1 MAIARPVCGR
11 LRRPLDRLGAALL
24 AAAALACATAHQ
36 APPPGPGTGAV
47 QGVLRLV
54 PREGVTPVKPG
65 ASPYGN
71 RRMADV
77 TFVDYSKPGFA
88 VVYVA
93 EGASPGGTAELSI
106 RSTGV
111 RTRLDPAHAA
121 VGTGGHIS
129 IRNASGAP
137 HVLSVP
143 GIGMLQRLDPG
154 QQVEV
159 PVSQAG
165 EQSLYLLD
173 VPRSESVVFVAPGP
187 FTVVAEDGRFQLN
200 GLAPG
205 EHQLKAWHPR
215 FPPAQASLRIADG
228 STAHLDLDMG
238 VDQRDDV
245 PASAPADIP

>member
-1 MAIARPVCGR
+1 MGFAHPVRGR
-11 LRRPLDRLGAALL
+11 LRGPLGPLGAALL
-24 AAAALACATAHQ
+24 AAAALACATSQ

-47 QGVLRLV
+47 QGMLRLV

-65 ASPYGN
+65 ASAYAS

-93 EGASPGGTAELSI
+93 EGASPGGAAELAI
-106 RSTGV
+106 RTTGV

-121 VGTGGHIS
+121 VGVGGHITV
-129 IRNASGAP
+129 RNDSAAP
-137 HVLSVP
+137 HVLSAP

-154 QQVEV
+154 QQVEI
-159 PVSQAG
+159 PASQAG
-165 EQSLYLLD
+165 EQPLYLLD

-200 GLAPG
+200 GLSPG
-205 EHQLKAWHPR
+205 DHQLKAWHPR
-215 FPPAQASLRIADG
+215 FPPAQASLRISDG
-228 STAHLDLDMG
+228 SIAHLDLDMG
-238 VDQRDDV
+238 VDQRDDG
-245 PASAPADIP
+245 PASAPADLP

>member
-1 MAIARPVCGR
+1 MGIARPVRGR
-11 LRRPLDRLGAALL
+11 PSGALDRLGAALL
-24 AAAALACATAHQ
+24 AAAALACATTQ
-36 APPPGPGTGAV
+36 APPPGPGTGTV

-65 ASPYGN
+65 ASPYAN

-88 VVYVA
+88 VVYVTG
-93 EGASPGGTAELSI
+93 GASPGGTAELTI
-106 RSTGV
+106 RTTGV

-121 VGTGGHIS
+121 VGTGGQIS
-129 IRNASGAP
+129 VRNASGAP

-143 GIGMLQRLDPG
+143 SMGMLQRLEPG

-173 VPRSESVVFVAPGP
+173 VPRCGSVVFVSPGP

-205 EHQLKAWHPR
+205 DHQLMAWHPR
-215 FPPAQASLRIADG
+215 FPPAHASLRVAGG
-228 STAHLDLDMG
+228 SIAHLDLDMG